1 METSETKFMETSAKT
16 GHNIRKV
23 YVPVDKTAYFNS

>member
-1 METSETKFMETSAKT
+1 MDTSEMKFMETSAKT

-23 YVPVDKTAYFNS
+23 NVPVDKTA